1 MAMLKRFWP
10 VIAIAG
16 LLAALYSA
24 GLQDELTFA
33 GFSRRLLSLHR
44 FTETQPVL
52 APIAYIAVY
61 AVVVALCVP
70 TGSLL
75 SVSGGVLF
83 GVVPGTAYAVLA
95 ATLGATTLFLIAR
108 TVLADVIARRAG
120 VMLARLRPGLQRD
133 GFSYLLAMRLLPVV
147 PFWLLN
153 LAPAVAGMRLAPF
166 VTATALG
173 IIPAT
178 AVYVSLGAGFGDAL
192 AAGQRPDLSVIF
204 SARILVPLLALA
216 ALSLVP
222 VGWRHWQQRRA

>member
-10 VIAIAG
+10 VITILG
-16 LLAALYSA
+16 VLGALYAA
-24 GLQDELTFA
+24 GLQHELTFA
-33 GFSRRLLSLHR
+33 NFSRRLGDLHR
-44 FTETQPVL
+44 FTEAEPVL
-52 APIAYIAVY
+52 APLAYIATY
-61 AVVVALCVP
+61 AALVALCIP

-95 ATLGATTLFLIAR
+95 ATLGATLVFMIAR
-108 TVLADVIARRAG
+108 TVLADLVAHRAG
-120 VMLARLRPGLQRD
+120 ALLDRVRPGLQRD

-153 LAPAVAGMRLAPF
+153 LAPALAGMRLAPF
-166 VTATALG
+166 VIATALG

-178 AVYVSLGAGFGDAL
+178 AVYVSLGAGFGEAL

-204 SARILVPLLALA
+204 SARILLPLLALA